1 MENIELKVE
10 VAKNGIEVLNQF
22 KDFPFD
28 VILMDVS
35 MPKMDGFEATKLLR
49 EKDNNIPI
57 IAMTAN
63 SYDDHKN
70 ECYSVGMTDILYKP
84 FKAKDLY
91 QIISKHTK

>member
-1 MENIELKVE
+1 
-10 VAKNGIEVLNQF
+10 
-22 KDFPFD
+22 
-28 VILMDVS
+28 

-70 ECYSVGMTDILYKP
+70 ECYSVV
-84 FKAKDLY
+84 
-91 QIISKHTK
+91 